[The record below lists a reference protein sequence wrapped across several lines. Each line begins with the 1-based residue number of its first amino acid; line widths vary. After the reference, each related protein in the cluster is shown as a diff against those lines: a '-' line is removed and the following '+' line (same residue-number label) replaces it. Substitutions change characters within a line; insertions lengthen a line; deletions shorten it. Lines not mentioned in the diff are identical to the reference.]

1 MVHEAVFY
9 CVANMPGAVPH
20 TSTFALTNV
29 TLPYAERIADL
40 GWEEAA
46 RRDPAL
52 ALGVNV
58 VGGEVVCRPVA
69 EAHGL
74 DHRALTAILR

>member
-1 MVHEAVFY
+1 MFY

-29 TLPYAERIADL
+29 TVPYALAIADL
-40 GWEEAA
+40 GWRRALAA
-46 RRDPAL
+46 DPAL
-52 ALGVNV
+52 ARGLSAHSGHLTS
-58 VGGEVVCRPVA
+58 RPVA

-74 DHRALTAILR
+74 EAVPLERVLG